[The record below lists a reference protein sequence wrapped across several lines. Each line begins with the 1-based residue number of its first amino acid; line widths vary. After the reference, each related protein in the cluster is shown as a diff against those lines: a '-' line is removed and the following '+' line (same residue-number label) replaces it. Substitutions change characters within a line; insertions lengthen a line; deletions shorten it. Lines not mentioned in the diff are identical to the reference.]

1 MLIEFKCRN
10 FLSFK
15 DEISLNLSTIE
26 TYSEHENTHIIKNP
40 RVDVNLLKSIAIYGS
55 NGGGKSNFTKA
66 MSLMD
71 TLVHDSFKESLSK
84 KEDRPS
90 WDFYYKLSPDTIQ
103 KPTMFEVS
111 FNLNGI
117 IYRYGFEM
125 YDWKVVS
132 EWLFKTDKRETMLF
146 ERTGMDIQYNET
158 GFPEGKRKDEVNP
171 NVLFISLL
179 AQYNGVESSKVFGFF
194 NDLNVVSGLSD
205 INFYHVTKKL
215 LIEDEHFNKWLTVA
229 LKFLEISSVR
239 ISSDQQ
245 NLITKHAIYDNQNIL
260 NGFIDFT
267 VEKDESE
274 GTKKLIYLLGAIYD
288 TVKWSRLFVIDEFD
302 SKLHPNLSLKLIRL
316 FHEFN
321 NNGAQFIIT
330 AHDPTLLDKEVF
342 RRDQIWFVDRNQF
355 GASELYPMSD
365 FKATDGLRNMSDFRK
380 KYLKSDFG
388 AAESME
394 FSEPFINLTKEISVE
409 LT

>member
-40 RVDVNLLKSIAIYGS
+40 REDVNLLKSIAIYGS
-55 NGGGKSNFTKA
+55 NGGGKSNFTRA
-66 MSLMD
+66 MGLMD

-84 KEDRPS
+84 KEDRPN
-90 WDFYYKLSPDTIQ
+90 WDFYFKLCPDTLH

-111 FNLNGI
+111 FILDGI

-125 YDWKVVS
+125 YDWKVIG
-132 EWLFKTDKRETMLF
+132 EWLFKTGKRETMLF
-146 ERTGMDIQYNET
+146 ERIGMDISYNET
-158 GFPEGKRKDEVNP
+158 SFPEGKRREEVNP
-171 NVLFISLL
+171 NVLFLSLL
-179 AQYNGVESSKVFGFF
+179 AQYNGIESSKVFGFF
-194 NDLNVVSGLSD
+194 NGLNVVNGLYETN
-205 INFYHVTKKL
+205 IIHVTKNL
-215 LIEDEHFNKWLTVA
+215 LIADEQFNTWLNLA
-229 LKFLEISSVR
+229 LKFLEINSVR
-239 ISSDQQ
+239 VSSDQQ
-245 NLITKHAIYDNQNIL
+245 SLVTKHPVYDNRNIL
-260 NGFIDFT
+260 NGFVDFI
-267 VEKDESE
+267 VEKDESD
-274 GTKKLIYLLGAIYD
+274 GTQKLIYLLGAIYD
-288 TVKWSRLFVIDEFD
+288 TIKWGKLFVIDEFN
-302 SKLHPNLSLKLIRL
+302 SRLHPNLSLKLLRL
-316 FHEFN
+316 FHEYN

-330 AHDPTLLDKEVF
+330 AHDPTLLDKDVF

-365 FKATDGLRNMSDFRK
+365 FKATDGLRSMSDFRK

-388 AAESME
+388 AAESID
-394 FSEPFINLTKEISVE
+394 FSEHFINLTKELSVE